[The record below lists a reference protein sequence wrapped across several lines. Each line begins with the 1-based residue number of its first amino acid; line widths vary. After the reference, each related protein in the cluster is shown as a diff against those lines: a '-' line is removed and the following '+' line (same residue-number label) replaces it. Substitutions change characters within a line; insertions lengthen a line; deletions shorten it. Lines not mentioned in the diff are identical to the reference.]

1 MNLNINKTVCAAVF
15 LMVCLVIIS
24 RKEYWGEIHSWNKDE
39 ESQNLPIQKSVMF
52 INKQDEESQHL
63 PIQKSVMFINKQK
76 MKTDYLE
83 EMEQL
88 NMEKVKMDDS
98 RLISLIRNYWIE
110 NPSNEPY
117 NLTSAEFLDPSVGQ
131 AAVVDNKLKFKV
143 SYIFY
148 LRMFIFNLIKIG
160 S

>member
-24 RKEYWGEIHSWNKDE
+24 RKEYWGEVHSWNMDE
-39 ESQNLPIQKSVMF
+39 ESQN
-52 INKQDEESQHL
+52 L

-110 NPSNEPY
+110 NPSNEHY
-117 NLTSAEFLDPSVGQ
+117 NLTSAKSLDPSVGQ

>member
-24 RKEYWGEIHSWNKDE
+24 RKEYWGEVHSWNMDE
-39 ESQNLPIQKSVMF
+39 ESQNLS
-52 INKQDEESQHL
+52 
-63 PIQKSVMFINKQK
+63 IQKSVMFINKQK
-76 MKTDYLE
+76 IKTDYLE

-110 NPSNEPY
+110 NPSNEHY
-117 NLTSAEFLDPSVGQ
+117 NLTSAKSLDPSVGQ

>member
-1 MNLNINKTVCAAVF
+1 
-15 LMVCLVIIS
+15 
-24 RKEYWGEIHSWNKDE
+24 
-39 ESQNLPIQKSVMF
+39 
-52 INKQDEESQHL
+52 
-63 PIQKSVMFINKQK
+63 MFINKQK

-110 NPSNEPY
+110 NPSNEHY
-117 NLTSAEFLDPSVGQ
+117 NLTSAKSLDPSVGQ

>member
-1 MNLNINKTVCAAVF
+1 MNMNINKTVCVAVF

-24 RKEYWGEIHSWNKDE
+24 RKQNWGEVHSWNMDV
-39 ESQNLPIQKSVMF
+39 ESQN
-52 INKQDEESQHL
+52 L

-76 MKTDYLE
+76 MKTDYLD

-88 NMEKVKMDDS
+88 NMEKVQMDDS

-117 NLTSAEFLDPSVGQ
+117 NLTSAESLDPSVGQ

-143 SYIFY
+143 SYVFY
-148 LRMFIFNLIKIG
+148 LRMFIFNLIETI

>member
-1 MNLNINKTVCAAVF
+1 M
-15 LMVCLVIIS
+15 
-24 RKEYWGEIHSWNKDE
+24 DE
-39 ESQNLPIQKSVMF
+39 ESQN
-52 INKQDEESQHL
+52 L

-88 NMEKVKMDDS
+88 NMEKVKMNDS

-110 NPSNEPY
+110 NPSNEHY
-117 NLTSAEFLDPSVGQ
+117 NLTSAKSLDPSVGQ

>member
-1 MNLNINKTVCAAVF
+1 
-15 LMVCLVIIS
+15 
-24 RKEYWGEIHSWNKDE
+24 
-39 ESQNLPIQKSVMF
+39 
-52 INKQDEESQHL
+52 
-63 PIQKSVMFINKQK
+63 

>member
-1 MNLNINKTVCAAVF
+1 MNMNINKTVCVAVF

-24 RKEYWGEIHSWNKDE
+24 RKQNWGEVHSWNMDV
-39 ESQNLPIQKSVMF
+39 ESQN
-52 INKQDEESQHL
+52 L

-76 MKTDYLE
+76 MKTDYLD

-117 NLTSAEFLDPSVGQ
+117 NLTSAESLDPSVGQ

-143 SYIFY
+143 SYVFY
-148 LRMFIFNLIKIG
+148 LRMFIFNLIETI

>member
-1 MNLNINKTVCAAVF
+1 
-15 LMVCLVIIS
+15 
-24 RKEYWGEIHSWNKDE
+24 
-39 ESQNLPIQKSVMF
+39 
-52 INKQDEESQHL
+52 
-63 PIQKSVMFINKQK
+63 

-110 NPSNEPY
+110 NPSNEHY
-117 NLTSAEFLDPSVGQ
+117 NLTSAKSLDPSVGQ

>member
-24 RKEYWGEIHSWNKDE
+24 RKEYWGEVHSWNMDE
-39 ESQNLPIQKSVMF
+39 ESQN
-52 INKQDEESQHL
+52 L

-88 NMEKVKMDDS
+88 NMEKVKMNDS

-110 NPSNEPY
+110 NPSNEHY
-117 NLTSAEFLDPSVGQ
+117 NLTSAKSLDPSVGQ

>member
-1 MNLNINKTVCAAVF
+1 MNLNINKTVCVAVF

-24 RKEYWGEIHSWNKDE
+24 HKQYWGKVHSWNMDE
-39 ESQNLPIQKSVMF
+39 GSQNLPIQKSVMF
-52 INKQDEESQHL
+52 IS
-63 PIQKSVMFINKQK
+63 KQK

-110 NPSNEPY
+110 NPSDEPY
-117 NLTSAEFLDPSVGQ
+117 NLTSAESLDPSVGQ

-143 SYIFY
+143 SYVFY
-148 LRMFIFNLIKIG
+148 LRMFIFNLIKTR